1 MYRRYG
7 NGKVFSCQAL
17 EKHPKNYMGNL
28 TDDFIN
34 SENWNYWRKR
44 NKFLN
49 ENCLNCEVIGSCGGG
64 CAIRWLSSDPSEA
77 INDKYIYTREVRK

>member
-1 MYRRYG
+1 
-7 NGKVFSCQAL
+7 
-17 EKHPKNYMGNL
+17 MGNL

-64 CAIRWLSSDPSEA
+64 CAMGSYNKNKTFAYSH
-77 INDKYIYTREVRK
+77 

>member
-1 MYRRYG
+1 
-7 NGKVFSCQAL
+7 
-17 EKHPKNYMGNL
+17 MGNL

-64 CAIRWLSSDPSEA
+64 CAMGSYNKIKRFMMLIIISVSMQKFYLK
-77 INDKYIYTREVRK
+77 NYII